1 VQTGKTNLFI
11 FHMYHRT
18 AVLPNKREFIVILQ
32 DKHKAGGVT
41 LFIFLTQGEVIAK
54 NNPFILYIGGK

>member
-1 VQTGKTNLFI
+1 
-11 FHMYHRT
+11 MYHRT